1 MSVSTLNLSV
11 SDKLSPKKTK
21 AQPHLVVFADSD
33 AKILG
38 NLDSGHL
45 DRAKAL
51 IKASGFKGSVG
62 ENVTDYGIDD
72 GHVISV
78 IGTGSL
84 DKLAGQMPK
93 LGKATFNTIKNSKSA
108 VVAWGDVIC
117 QKHFGQ
123 FVNALLH
130 AEYRFEPYKSKKGDK
145 IALSAVEFINT
156 KDAKADYENALAIAT
171 ATHIGQSLARDV
183 ANDAP
188 NIMTP
193 AELAKVA
200 EKLGKDYKDVVSVS
214 VLGEKR

>member
-1 MSVSTLNLSV
+1 MSVSTLSV

-84 DKLAGQMPK
+84 DKLAGQMPNWVK
-93 LGKATFNTIKNSKSA
+93 PPLTPSKTANLRSWHGAMSFAKSTLDSLSMPYCMPNTALNPTNPKKATKSPY
-108 VVAWGDVIC
+108 
-117 QKHFGQ
+117 
-123 FVNALLH
+123 LLLN
-130 AEYRFEPYKSKKGDK
+130 
-145 IALSAVEFINT
+145 LSTPKTPKPTT
-156 KDAKADYENALAIAT
+156 K
-171 ATHIGQSLARDV
+171 
-183 ANDAP
+183 
-188 NIMTP
+188 TP
-193 AELAKVA
+193 
-200 EKLGKDYKDVVSVS
+200 
-214 VLGEKR
+214 